1 MITAGN
7 IAPCSCAESKLK
19 SFSGV
24 VEIPRL
30 QAKRGFVMPAKA
42 GIHLRFRWQG
52 KENLDSGLRR
62 NDQTKSRLLVDE
74 LRTPRLEPKVV

>member
-1 MITAGN
+1 MRAG
-7 IAPCSCAESKLK
+7 LK
-19 SFSGV
+19 SFWGV
-24 VEIPRL
+24 IEIPLL

-42 GIHLRFRWQG
+42 GIHHRIRGQA

-74 LRTPRLEPKVV
+74 LRTPRLEPRGLV

>member
-52 KENLDSGLRR
+52 KENLDFGLRR